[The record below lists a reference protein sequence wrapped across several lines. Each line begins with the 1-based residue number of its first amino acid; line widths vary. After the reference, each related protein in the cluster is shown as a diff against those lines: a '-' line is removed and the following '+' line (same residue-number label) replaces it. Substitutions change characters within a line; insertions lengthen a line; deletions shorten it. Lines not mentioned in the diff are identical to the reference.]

1 MSDFFK
7 IIHYG
12 PDLVFILPVLIL
24 PILTLVFG
32 CNSSHKGLPPE
43 KDTTK
48 GVDSFKDARISMV
61 ATQIKARGIKDP
73 LVLKAMSEVKRHL
86 FVPKHL
92 WDSAYNDYPLP
103 IGHGQTI
110 SQPYI
115 VALMTELLELRGGEK
130 VLEIGTG
137 SGYQAAVL
145 AEIAGEVFTIEIVE
159 GLARTAKERLDNL
172 GYTNVHVR
180 AGDGYQGWPE
190 EAPFDAIII
199 TAAPDHIPDPLL
211 QQLKLDGVIVMPMGS
226 YFQDL
231 FRIRKTK
238 KGIIKENIAPVRF
251 VPMTGEAEK

>member
-7 IIHYG
+7 IIHHG
-12 PDLVFILPVLIL
+12 PDLIFILPVLIL

-48 GVDSFKDARISMV
+48 GIDSFKNARISMV
-61 ATQIKARGIKDP
+61 ETQIKARGIKDL
-73 LVLKAMSEVKRHL
+73 LVLKAMSRVKRHL

-115 VALMTELLELRGGEK
+115 VALMTELLELKGGEK

-159 GLARTAKERLDNL
+159 GLARTAKERLNKL
-172 GYTNVHVR
+172 GYANVHVK

-190 EAPFDAIII
+190 ETSFDAIIL

-211 QQLKLDGVIVMPMGS
+211 EQLKLNGVIVMPLGS

-231 FRIRKTK
+231 YRIRKTK
-238 KGIIKENIAPVRF
+238 KGVLKENIAPVRF